1 MNREIETE
9 LGAISSSVSRI
20 SGLYQLW
27 AQKNNANYRVGQ
39 LLYILLLKG
48 AATQKEMAEICEIPK
63 QTVNNAV
70 KLLAQER
77 FIEFE
82 QDAADKRQKL
92 IRLTPLGEQYAGD
105 TLEPIFKLNLK
116 VAERLGIDRI
126 HELALGLVDLAAALE
141 LEMRLLEIDGTW
153 EARGRDSQH
162 KDMEG

>member
-1 MNREIETE
+1 
-9 LGAISSSVSRI
+9 
-20 SGLYQLW
+20 
-27 AQKNNANYRVGQ
+27 
-39 LLYILLLKG
+39 
-48 AATQKEMAEICEIPK
+48 MAEICEIPK

-70 KLLAQER
+70 KLLARER

-82 QDAADKRQKL
+82 QDVADKRQKL

-126 HELALGLVDLAAALE
+126 HELAHGLVDLAAAME

-162 KDMEG
+162 KNMEG